1 MNVQKADVQRHCQSP
16 TGVILD
22 LKRRSTP
29 PHSPSPLGV
38 RHFSLAL
45 GEEDKIISK
54 QLGPDAVPEP
64 ALSRF
69 GFVIYFSEFL
79 SKTKFR
85 LSKRRGKKGKLVW
98 TRCGDDPDNLAG
110 AQATPTSGW
119 CILTMTGDF
128 FERYGGTISS

>member
-1 MNVQKADVQRHCQSP
+1 MNVQKADVQKHCQSP

-45 GEEDKIISK
+45 GEEDKVISK

-64 ALSRF
+64 ALSRLS
-69 GFVIYFSEFL
+69 FVIDFSEFL
-79 SKTKFR
+79 SKE
-85 LSKRRGKKGKLVW
+85 GKLTW
-98 TRCGDDPDNLAG
+98 MGCKDDPGNKG
-110 AQATPTSGW
+110 ASDPYHCMEHSRRNQ
-119 CILTMTGDF
+119 
-128 FERYGGTISS
+128 SSLRGV